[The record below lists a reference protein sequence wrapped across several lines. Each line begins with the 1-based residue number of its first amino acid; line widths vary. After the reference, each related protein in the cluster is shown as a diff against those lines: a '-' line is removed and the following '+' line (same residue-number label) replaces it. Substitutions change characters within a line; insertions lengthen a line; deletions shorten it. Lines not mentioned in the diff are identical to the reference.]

1 MALFE
6 NYERR
11 EAKILGVLKEYGIS
25 SIEECRDIT
34 LKAGVD
40 CDKIVRETQ
49 PICFENAVWAYTV

>member
-11 EAKILGVLKEYGIS
+11 APKINAVLAEYGIS
-25 SIEECRDIT
+25 SIEECKEIT

-40 CDKIVRETQ
+40 
-49 PICFENAVWAYTV
+49 